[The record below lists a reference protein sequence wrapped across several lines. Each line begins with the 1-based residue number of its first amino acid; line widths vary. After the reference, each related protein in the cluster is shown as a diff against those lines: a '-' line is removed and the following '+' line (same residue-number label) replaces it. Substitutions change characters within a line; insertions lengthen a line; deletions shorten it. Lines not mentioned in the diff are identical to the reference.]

1 MNSTGSQQRI
11 MASKS
16 KGKQRGEV
24 LKQEDVIQAIV
35 IADSFNIRF
44 APVTKK
50 KPKVKFTCL
59 FLLFTRLKKLMQLME
74 DNEPD

>member
-1 MNSTGSQQRI
+1 

-24 LKQEDVIQAIV
+24 LKQEDVIQAVV

-44 APVTKK
+44 APITKK
-50 KPKVKFTCL
+50 KPKVKFTCI
-59 FLLFTRLKKLMQLME
+59 FVLLVRIKESKNLMQLISRIT
-74 DNEPD
+74 NPIINFS